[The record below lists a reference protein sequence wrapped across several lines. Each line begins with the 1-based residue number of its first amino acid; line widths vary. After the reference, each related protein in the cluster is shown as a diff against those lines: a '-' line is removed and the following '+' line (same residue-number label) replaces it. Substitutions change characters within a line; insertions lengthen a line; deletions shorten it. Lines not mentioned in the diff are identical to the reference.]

1 MAGYIP
7 SHFFNPFF
15 FICAEKAI
23 SICTIIPPRLSGI
36 LSARRDRV
44 TPVWLPVLAVCSQTR
59 QSSTTGSGYGSAHTP
74 RLSFSTGGRTPQTLQ
89 TLRNHGGLL
98 HCGYPPRN
106 QPWASQVLQ
115 LRCLL
120 LAGAAP
126 LLMTALLL
134 RPWQNCSSW
143 VSSPLILI

>member
-59 QSSTTGSGYGSAHTP
+59 QSSTTASGYGSAHIP
-74 RLSFSTGGRTPQTLQ
+74 RLSFSTGGRTPQTL
-89 TLRNHGGLL
+89 RNHGLLL
-98 HCGYPPRN
+98 HYGYPPWN

-126 LLMTALLL
+126 LMTALLL

-143 VSSPLILI
+143 VSSPLIYLI